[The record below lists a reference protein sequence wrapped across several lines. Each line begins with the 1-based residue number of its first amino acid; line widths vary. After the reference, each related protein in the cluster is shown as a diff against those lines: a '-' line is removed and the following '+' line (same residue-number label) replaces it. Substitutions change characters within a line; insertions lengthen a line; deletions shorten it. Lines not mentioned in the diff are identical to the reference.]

1 MTIPNTLDEAVDL
14 LLTFEGIDVALNYGS
29 CDEFVALYH
38 NSVGRDIRNG
48 WNLWSGGEL
57 SKNLE
62 SLGLTHADDMSSV
75 ILATFYHK
83 YHGTEYDLQKDIEK
97 FKEHWKNF

>member
-1 MTIPNTLDEAVDL
+1 
-14 LLTFEGIDVALNYGS
+14 
-29 CDEFVALYH
+29 
-38 NSVGRDIRNG
+38 
-48 WNLWSGGEL
+48 LWSGGEL